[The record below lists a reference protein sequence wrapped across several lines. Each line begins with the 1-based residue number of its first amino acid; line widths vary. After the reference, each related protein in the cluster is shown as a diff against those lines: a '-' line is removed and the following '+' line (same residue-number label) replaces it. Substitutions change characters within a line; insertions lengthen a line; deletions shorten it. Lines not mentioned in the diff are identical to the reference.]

1 MQDGVKM
8 NSGLSSVSVIL
19 LTYNRAHLLDA
30 TIGFIVDQTLT
41 DFELIIADDA
51 SPDDTEEV
59 CRRWASRDSR
69 IRYHRRSRNVGMPQ
83 NLTLDILGS
92 VANYVAIL
100 HDDDV
105 YHPALL
111 SEWKACLD
119 EDPKAAFVFNSY
131 QMLDAQGRPTMV
143 FHEPL
148 PRSFPGA
155 ILLEEI
161 FFKRWRFGSPVYG
174 TVMLRR
180 TALDKVGAFDERYGP
195 WADVD
200 MWMRLAEEFD
210 VCYVDAPLI
219 SVRSGEIAPHQFDDS
234 FARVQP
240 LLERMFWEARMRH
253 YRGRTV
259 RRLVEAGRHA
269 GFVAASRAYLLMI
282 RANSVIRG
290 RGRRRG

>member
-1 MQDGVKM
+1 M

-69 IRYHRRSRNVGMPQ
+69 IRYHRRSRNVGMPK
-83 NLTLDILGS
+83 NLTLGILDS
-92 VANYVAIL
+92 LANYVAIL

-105 YHPALL
+105 YHPTMLA
-111 SEWKACLD
+111 EWKACLD
-119 EDPKAAFVFNSY
+119 ENPRAAFVFNAC
-131 QMLDAQGRPTMV
+131 QALDPEGRPIKV
-143 FHEPL
+143 FREPL
-148 PRSFPGA
+148 ARSFSGSF
-155 ILLEEI
+155 LLEKF
-161 FFKRWRFGSPVYG
+161 FFKRWRFTSPVFG

-180 TALDKVGAFDERYGP
+180 AALDKVGAFDERFGP

-210 VCYVDAPLI
+210 VCYVDTPLI
-219 SVRSGEIAPHQFDDS
+219 SVTSGELAPHQFDD
-234 FARVQP
+234 RLTHVKP
-240 LLERMFWEARMRH
+240 LLEQMFWEARMRH
-253 YRGRTV
+253 YRDRTV

-269 GFVAASRAYLLMI
+269 GFAAAFQAYLLMI